1 MAWVSLTGISLLLPV
16 MLMVLKNK
24 VEAKEILQRQKREW
38 IIPPVNIPENEDY
51 THKDYIARIRT
62 DAVPLSGKV
71 LYSIHG
77 NGADQDPLNVFIVN
91 PYTGFIKVTNT
102 LDREKIAMYNLTGIA
117 KDTNGE
123 ILEKEIKLRIAV
135 IDKNDCSPVFE
146 EDKYAEVYEL
156 SETGTPV
163 VRMTATDDDDP
174 ATDHTKIK
182 YSIVSQSP
190 PEPQIFSMNETTGMI
205 SVIKPYLDREQQ
217 STYTLIVKGTDMDGK
232 ENGNTGTGTVHI
244 TVLDVNDHLPKLEK
258 DEYSGSVDEN
268 TENVEVMRIKAL
280 DEDLEFSDNW
290 MAEYDIVSGNEGG
303 YFSFTTDTETNE
315 GILMLNKALDYE
327 VIQNLELSVAVRNKV
342 VIHSRAAASFSSGTK
357 TYPLKIHVKNQ
368 PEGPRFIP
376 KVKAVSISEE
386 TKKVKLKSVITK
398 YLAVNSDTGMTA
410 ERVRYAKAFDPD
422 NWLSIDEN
430 TAEIKLNKLP
440 DRESKFLVNGTYY
453 AKVMVM
459 TNDLPAKSATGTI
472 ALQVE
477 DSNDHCPVLTST
489 SQVLCTEST
498 AVFVT
503 AEDEDADPNGPPFEF
518 EIIPEGTKGTW
529 IVEPLNDTTA
539 ILRTH
544 DNLWPGSYEV
554 AVEVKDQQGLS
565 CPDKQV
571 VKIDVCTCNEQKTCE
586 ATRKTTGA
594 GLGFAA
600 MGLLIL
606 GFLMLLFM
614 ALNLLF
620 CSCGGLKGGADNEF
634 VTEGQLMP
642 YNTEEKGEDK
652 EVPCLKAPLGPVLG
666 ILRVKTG
673 EGAGLH
679 RQGEIKKTF
688 RDLAKRFEGSRTDNI
703 HEEALSKEVLKKS
716 QRSYSRFEDVCVDTA
731 LSEVFLKAYYSQK
744 SKYAAEKALTV
755 TDGVLVFDFE
765 GRESPVGSVGCCS
778 FIEGDDDLE
787 FLNDL
792 GPKFKTLAE
801 ICMGEEKKSELVV
814 PPAMPTVQDVAV
826 TRTEIKREN
835 TVTTDAVRPQPS
847 PVPQPQIQKNIV
859 TEQYSSTTL
868 PAMHLRENVVVPS
881 PAYVIL
887 QPVYYTTTSVVQ
899 PTRYIVEPQ
908 VHNTMLFSE
917 RPAAPNVQGVLLVKE
932 GPGSEKVLFQEN
944 RVVSGSA
951 VQGRVLGYLHGN
963 GSQNVVLVETKAG
976 SGQFVQ
982 EGIAGLNQGAMH
994 RVGLPGSQN
1003 VVLVERKAGSG
1014 QFVQEGIAGLNQ
1026 GAMHRV
1032 GLPGSQNVVL
1042 VERKA
1047 GSGQVRGEIS
1057 GKQSVMFTEKVV

>member
-1 MAWVSLTGISLLLPV
+1 
-16 MLMVLKNK
+16 
-24 VEAKEILQRQKREW
+24 LQRQKREW

-51 THKDYIARIRT
+51 THKDYIINVLQDEPQHR
-62 DAVPLSGKV
+62 KV

-77 NGADQDPLNVFIVN
+77 NGVDQDPLNVFIVN
-91 PYTGFIKVTNT
+91 PYTGFIKVTDT
-102 LDREKIAMYNLTGIA
+102 LDREKIAMYNVIQYFEIMVFTMFILISFLFSLQGLQKTQTG
-117 KDTNGE
+117 KSW
-123 ILEKEIKLRIAV
+123 RR
-135 IDKNDCSPVFE
+135 
-146 EDKYAEVYEL
+146 
-156 SETGTPV
+156 TPV

-606 GFLMLLFM
+606 GFLMLLLKVYVIIFKK
-614 ALNLLF
+614 AQLQYYSNSILNSPMDRPFDTKEHLI
-620 CSCGGLKGGADNEF
+620 AYH
-634 VTEGQLMP
+634 TEGQ
-642 YNTEEKGEDK
+642 GEDK
-652 EVPCLKAPLGPVLG
+652 VPLLLPEILKLSVTILRCVFLTQEIPLLSAPL
-666 ILRVKTG
+666 
-673 EGAGLH
+673 
-679 RQGEIKKTF
+679 EIVPG
-688 RDLAKRFEGSRTDNI
+688 RFYFGKEEWDFMSKPDT
-703 HEEALSKEVLKKS
+703 EPEAL
-716 QRSYSRFEDVCVDTA
+716 
-731 LSEVFLKAYYSQK
+731 VFN
-744 SKYAAEKALTV
+744 
-755 TDGVLVFDFE
+755 FE

-801 ICMGEEKKSELVV
+801 IC
-814 PPAMPTVQDVAV
+814 
-826 TRTEIKREN
+826 
-835 TVTTDAVRPQPS
+835 
-847 PVPQPQIQKNIV
+847 
-859 TEQYSSTTL
+859 
-868 PAMHLRENVVVPS
+868 
-881 PAYVIL
+881 
-887 QPVYYTTTSVVQ
+887 TS
-899 PTRYIVEPQ
+899 
-908 VHNTMLFSE
+908 
-917 RPAAPNVQGVLLVKE
+917 KE
-932 GPGSEKVLFQEN
+932 SK
-944 RVVSGSA
+944 
-951 VQGRVLGYLHGN
+951 
-963 GSQNVVLVETKAG
+963 
-976 SGQFVQ
+976 
-982 EGIAGLNQGAMH
+982 
-994 RVGLPGSQN
+994 
-1003 VVLVERKAGSG
+1003 
-1014 QFVQEGIAGLNQ
+1014 
-1026 GAMHRV
+1026 
-1032 GLPGSQNVVL
+1032 
-1042 VERKA
+1042 
-1047 GSGQVRGEIS
+1047 
-1057 GKQSVMFTEKVV
+1057 

>member
-1 MAWVSLTGISLLLPV
+1 M
-16 MLMVLKNK
+16 
-24 VEAKEILQRQKREW
+24 
-38 IIPPVNIPENEDY
+38 
-51 THKDYIARIRT
+51 
-62 DAVPLSGKV
+62 
-71 LYSIHG
+71 
-77 NGADQDPLNVFIVN
+77 
-91 PYTGFIKVTNT
+91 
-102 LDREKIAMYNLTGIA
+102 
-117 KDTNGE
+117 
-123 ILEKEIKLRIAV
+123 
-135 IDKNDCSPVFE
+135 
-146 EDKYAEVYEL
+146 
-156 SETGTPV
+156 GTPV

-606 GFLMLLFM
+606 GFLMLL
-614 ALNLLF
+614 LVPLLVLF
-620 CSCGGLKGGADNEF
+620 CSCGWLGVGGQGGAFLDMPFDTKEHLIAYH
-634 VTEGQLMP
+634 TEGQ
-642 YNTEEKGEDK
+642 GEDK
-652 EVPCLKAPLGPVLG
+652 VP
-666 ILRVKTG
+666 
-673 EGAGLH
+673 
-679 RQGEIKKTF
+679 
-688 RDLAKRFEGSRTDNI
+688 
-703 HEEALSKEVLKKS
+703 
-716 QRSYSRFEDVCVDTA
+716 
-731 LSEVFLKAYYSQK
+731 
-744 SKYAAEKALTV
+744 
-755 TDGVLVFDFE
+755 
-765 GRESPVGSVGCCS
+765 
-778 FIEGDDDLE
+778 
-787 FLNDL
+787 
-792 GPKFKTLAE
+792 
-801 ICMGEEKKSELVV
+801 
-814 PPAMPTVQDVAV
+814 
-826 TRTEIKREN
+826 
-835 TVTTDAVRPQPS
+835 
-847 PVPQPQIQKNIV
+847 
-859 TEQYSSTTL
+859 
-868 PAMHLRENVVVPS
+868 
-881 PAYVIL
+881 
-887 QPVYYTTTSVVQ
+887 
-899 PTRYIVEPQ
+899 
-908 VHNTMLFSE
+908 
-917 RPAAPNVQGVLLVKE
+917 LL
-932 GPGSEKVLFQEN
+932 L
-944 RVVSGSA
+944 
-951 VQGRVLGYLHGN
+951 
-963 GSQNVVLVETKAG
+963 
-976 SGQFVQ
+976 
-982 EGIAGLNQGAMH
+982 
-994 RVGLPGSQN
+994 
-1003 VVLVERKAGSG
+1003 
-1014 QFVQEGIAGLNQ
+1014 
-1026 GAMHRV
+1026 
-1032 GLPGSQNVVL
+1032 
-1042 VERKA
+1042 
-1047 GSGQVRGEIS
+1047 
-1057 GKQSVMFTEKVV
+1057 

>member
-1 MAWVSLTGISLLLPV
+1 MEAMENGQQQEPEKQWILPPIKITENIDYRDKECIAWIRSSIEQDTRVVYGLEGKGAT
-16 MLMVLKNK
+16 
-24 VEAKEILQRQKREW
+24 
-38 IIPPVNIPENEDY
+38 ED
-51 THKDYIARIRT
+51 
-62 DAVPLSGKV
+62 PF
-71 LYSIHG
+71 
-77 NGADQDPLNVFIVN
+77 NVFVVN
-91 PYTGFIKVTNT
+91 KDNGNIQVTKI
-102 LDREKIAMYNLTGIA
+102 LDREEFAKYNLTGTA
-117 KDTNGE
+117 KDLHNKL
-123 ILEKEIKLRIAV
+123 LEKQLEIQIIV
-135 IDKNDCSPVFE
+135 EDKNDCVPVFK
-146 EDKYAEVYEL
+146 DNQKGEVLER
-156 SETGTPV
+156 SPTGTTV
-163 VRMTATDDDDP
+163 VQTTATDDDDP
-174 ATDHTKIK
+174 ATDHAKIT
-182 YSIVSQSP
+182 YRITSQSP
-190 PEPQIFSMNETTGMI
+190 RYPDQMFKISERGMI
-205 SVIKPYLDREQQ
+205 YVDKPTLDRERQNN
-217 STYTLIVKGTDMDGK
+217 YTLIVHAIDMNGAP
-232 ENGNTGTGTVHI
+232 NGNTGTGTVHI
-244 TVLDVNDHLPKLEK
+244 TILDVNDNPPTLEK
-258 DEYSGSVDEN
+258 DEYSGSVKEN
-268 TENVEVMRIKAL
+268 KANVEVMRIKAF
-280 DEDLEFSDNW
+280 DKDLEFTENW
-290 MAEYDIVSGNEGG
+290 EAVFDFVSGNEGG
-303 YFSFTTDTETNE
+303 YFSFITDTKTNE
-315 GILMLNKALDYE
+315 GIVMLNKPLENEAFRT
-327 VIQNLELSVAVRNKV
+327 LELAVAVRNRV
-342 VIHSRAAASFSSGTK
+342 AFYDGAEFSPRRK
-357 TYPLKIHVKNQ
+357 NYPVKIQVK

-376 KVKAVSISEE
+376 NTLFVSVYEE
-386 TKKVKLKSVITK
+386 RKKVIINRVIAK
-398 YLAVNSDTGMTA
+398 YPAFDRHTQKII
-410 ERVRYAKAFDPD
+410 EKVRYAKAFDPD
-422 NWLSIDEN
+422 NWLSIDVK

-440 DRESKFLVNGTYY
+440 DRESRFLVNGTYY
-453 AKVMVM
+453 ARVLVI
-459 TNDLPAKSATGTI
+459 TENFPAKTATGTI
-472 ALQVE
+472 AIQVE
-477 DSNDHCPVLTST
+477 DHNDHCPVLTST
-489 SQVLCTEST
+489 SQFLCTESR

-503 AEDEDADPNGPPFEF
+503 AEDGDIDPNGPPFDF
-518 EIIPEGTKGTW
+518 KIIPEGTKGTW
-529 IVEPLNDTTA
+529 RAEKLNDTTA
-539 ILRTH
+539 ILRAR
-544 DNLWPGSYEV
+544 DNLWPGSYKV
-554 AVEVKDQQGLS
+554 AVEVKDQQGFA
-565 CPDKQV
+565 CADKQV

-586 ATRKTTGA
+586 ATRKSTGG

-620 CSCGGLKGGADNEF
+620 CSCGRLKGGADNEF

-703 HEEALSKEVLKKS
+703 HEEALSKEVLKTS

-778 FIEGDDDLE
+778 FIEGDDDDLE

-792 GPKFKTLAE
+792 GPTFKTLAE

-908 VHNTMLFSE
+908 VHNTVLFSE

-951 VQGRVLGYLHGN
+951 VQGGVLGYLHGN

-1014 QFVQEGIAGLNQ
+1014 Q
-1026 GAMHRV
+1026 
-1032 GLPGSQNVVL
+1032 
-1042 VERKA
+1042 
-1047 GSGQVRGEIS
+1047 VRGEIS

>member
-1 MAWVSLTGISLLLPV
+1 
-16 MLMVLKNK
+16 
-24 VEAKEILQRQKREW
+24 
-38 IIPPVNIPENEDY
+38 
-51 THKDYIARIRT
+51 
-62 DAVPLSGKV
+62 V

-77 NGADQDPLNVFIVN
+77 NGVDQDPLNVFIVN
-91 PYTGFIKVTNT
+91 PYTGFIKVTDT

-156 SETGTPV
+156 SETVILGTPV

-606 GFLMLLFM
+606 GFLMLLCKTSKCYMITPKKRFKKFRPFDTKEHLI
-614 ALNLLF
+614 AYH
-620 CSCGGLKGGADNEF
+620 
-634 VTEGQLMP
+634 TEGQ
-642 YNTEEKGEDK
+642 GEDK
-652 EVPCLKAPLGPVLG
+652 ILKLSVTILRCVFLTQEIPLLSAPLEIVPGRFYFG
-666 ILRVKTG
+666 KEEWDFMSIWHDNIHVKTG
-673 EGAGLH
+673 NMCQEEMLKQIRSG
-679 RQGEIKKTF
+679 TTY
-688 RDLAKRFEGSRTDNI
+688 SI
-703 HEEALSKEVLKKS
+703 HED
-716 QRSYSRFEDVCVDTA
+716 SYVDIA
-731 LSEVFLKAYYSQK
+731 LSERYLKSRYITEPDTEPEA
-744 SKYAAEKALTV
+744 
-755 TDGVLVFDFE
+755 LVFNFE

-801 ICMGEEKKSELVV
+801 IC
-814 PPAMPTVQDVAV
+814 
-826 TRTEIKREN
+826 
-835 TVTTDAVRPQPS
+835 
-847 PVPQPQIQKNIV
+847 
-859 TEQYSSTTL
+859 
-868 PAMHLRENVVVPS
+868 
-881 PAYVIL
+881 
-887 QPVYYTTTSVVQ
+887 TS
-899 PTRYIVEPQ
+899 
-908 VHNTMLFSE
+908 
-917 RPAAPNVQGVLLVKE
+917 K
-932 GPGSEKVLFQEN
+932 
-944 RVVSGSA
+944 
-951 VQGRVLGYLHGN
+951 
-963 GSQNVVLVETKAG
+963 
-976 SGQFVQ
+976 
-982 EGIAGLNQGAMH
+982 
-994 RVGLPGSQN
+994 
-1003 VVLVERKAGSG
+1003 
-1014 QFVQEGIAGLNQ
+1014 
-1026 GAMHRV
+1026 
-1032 GLPGSQNVVL
+1032 
-1042 VERKA
+1042 
-1047 GSGQVRGEIS
+1047 
-1057 GKQSVMFTEKVV
+1057 